1 MAGYRPTDIAVCKLI
16 DHFWIKLRLGN
27 KGITLCI
34 ARYRVTVE
42 RRRMAENDRD
52 TDTLRVAI
60 ERALAIADE
69 HNHYLT
75 AALLAHCL
83 DELSGKPV
91 PRT

>member
-1 MAGYRPTDIAVCKLI
+1 
-16 DHFWIKLRLGN
+16 
-27 KGITLCI
+27 
-34 ARYRVTVE
+34 
-42 RRRMAENDRD
+42 MAENDRD